1 MMCLSKV
8 SKWDETDALSEA
20 FSDALSNFFSSVY
33 IPVKT
38 PTSSGMP
45 ETYTYQNVGLSDSQ
59 LSIIYGQL
67 YSANYLVEPLVLVST
82 DATDY
87 ATSIGRLA
95 KRINAVL
102 LLNKPKYLKLIEA
115 DGFHWNPLWNV
126 DGTEEYTFLENQG
139 VNDVKNATKLGTVT
153 GKTAPYDEDLKNATQ
168 TSYGTVDDDNNNQKS
183 ETKYTHHNAEKG
195 ISQEE
200 VGKEYKGGTDV
211 FGNNVVGGDK
221 YHNEKRVR
229 QGNIGT
235 VSTVKLLEEAREY
248 YRSNI
253 IKEFFDDINKQILV
267 GIF

>member
-20 FSDALSNFFSSVY
+20 FSEALSNFFSSVY

-45 ETYTYQNVGLSDSQ
+45 ATYTYQNVGLSDSQ

-95 KRINAVL
+95 NRINAVL

-139 VNDVKNATKLGTVT
+139 VNDVKNTTKLGDVT
-153 GKTAPYDEDLKNATQ
+153 GQTAPYDGVLRDATK
-168 TSYGTVDDDNNNQKS
+168 TKYGTVGSGSNNQ
-183 ETKYTHHNAEKG
+183 ETETEYTHHNAKNGETDY
-195 ISQEE
+195 S
-200 VGKEYKGGTDV
+200 GGTDV

-221 YHNEKRVR
+221 YHTEKRVR

-267 GIF
+267 GLF

>member
-1 MMCLSKV
+1 MMGLSKV
-8 SKWDETDALSEA
+8 RKWDETDALSEA
-20 FSDALSNFFSSVY
+20 FSDGLSNFFSAVY

-67 YSANYLVEPLVLVST
+67 YGANYIVDPLVLVST

-102 LLNKPKYLKLIEA
+102 LINKPKYLKLIESG
-115 DGFHWNPLWNV
+115 GFEWNPLWNV
-126 DGTEEYTFLENQG
+126 DGTEEYAFLENQG
-139 VNDVKNATKLGTVT
+139 VNDVKNTNKMGNVTSKTNTYDGTLRDAAST
-153 GKTAPYDEDLKNATQ
+153 E
-168 TSYGTVDDDNNNQKS
+168 YGTVGSTGNNQ
-183 ETKYTHHNAEKG
+183 ETETTYTHHNAKNG
-195 ISQEE
+195 DADYS
-200 VGKEYKGGTDV
+200 GGTDV
-211 FGNNVVGGDK
+211 FGNSVSGGDK
-221 YHNEKRVR
+221 YHTEKRVR

-248 YRSNI
+248 YRQNVI
-253 IKEFFDDINKQILV
+253 TEFFKDLNEQILV
-267 GIF
+267 GVYDY